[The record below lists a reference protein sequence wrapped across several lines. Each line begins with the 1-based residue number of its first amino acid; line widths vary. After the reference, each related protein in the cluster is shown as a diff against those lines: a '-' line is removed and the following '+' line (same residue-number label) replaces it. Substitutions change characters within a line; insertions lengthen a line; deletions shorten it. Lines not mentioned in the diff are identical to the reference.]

1 MNEVEDDKDKDDL
14 RGGGGV
20 VNDIQVCMYELKV
33 FPEDS
38 KHLIVGWLVGCCK
51 NVKWK
56 LKKIEKRK

>member
-14 RGGGGV
+14 RGV

-38 KHLIVGWLVGCCK
+38 KHLIVGWLVG
-51 NVKWK
+51 
-56 LKKIEKRK
+56 LL

>member
-20 VNDIQVCMYELKV
+20 VNDIQVCIYELKV

-38 KHLIVGWLVGCCK
+38 KHLIVGWLVG
-51 NVKWK
+51 
-56 LKKIEKRK
+56 LL

>member
-14 RGGGGV
+14 RGV

-51 NVKWK
+51 M
-56 LKKIEKRK
+56 

>member
-1 MNEVEDDKDKDDL
+1 MIRIRMIYE
-14 RGGGGV
+14 GGGV